1 MIIRIPIP
9 EDIVDGKQMAIE
21 FESDNISKT
30 SLSRGVTEEGNGRMS
45 LNDTSTLT
53 FHFDKLEDAPKWVEL
68 PGSKG

>member
-9 EDIVDGKQMAIE
+9 EAIVDGKQMAIE

-30 SLSRGVTEEGNGRMS
+30 DIYRGFDDDGEGHKTPNG
-45 LNDTSTLT
+45 TSTLS